1 MNLKSFLFSGLLALL
16 SVTFVYG
23 QSDVTKKGN
32 VTIGVRG
39 GLSMPGF
46 TGGSDN
52 PLSKGYSTIT
62 RYGFGVFAEFKLSDL
77 FSIQPMLEYSQEGGK
92 KNGYQ
97 ALQPIPANQGAM
109 LSLMNNGTVPEFLSA
124 NVNNQSKLNYLQ
136 LPVLAKFGW
145 DLDHQ
150 QRWRI
155 YVDAGPYAA
164 LLVGAKQIISVPS
177 GSAILYMTPNDQIPL
192 PEIDPNTQMPVFDQ
206 SGNMVPTQITN
217 TTTNTKSSLNTFNW
231 GFEGN
236 VGLQY
241 QISAKNRVFIEGGGN
256 YGLKNIQKDAIDGS
270 NHIGAATVMVGYGY
284 TL

>member
-1 MNLKSFLFSGLLALL
+1 MNLKSLLLSGLLALL
-16 SVTFVYG
+16 SVTFVCG
-23 QSDVTKKGN
+23 QSN

-62 RYGFGVFAEFKLSDL
+62 RYGAGVFAEFKLSDL

-97 ALQPIPANQGAM
+97 ALQPIPADEGAM
-109 LSLMNNGTVPEFLSA
+109 LSQMNGGTVPNFLSA
-124 NVNNQSKLNYLQ
+124 NVNNQSKLDYLQ

-145 DLDHQ
+145 DLGQ
-150 QRWRI
+150 QKRWRI
-155 YVDAGPYAA
+155 YVDAGPYAG
-164 LLVGAKQIISVPS
+164 LLLKAKQIISVPS
-177 GSAILYMTPNDQIPL
+177 GSTTLYMTPTDQVPM
-192 PEIDPNTQMPVFDQ
+192 PVFAPTTQMPMFDG
-206 SGNMVPTQITN
+206 SGNMIPAQITN
-217 TTTNTKSSLNTFNW
+217 TSTDTKSSLHTFNW

-236 VGLQY
+236 LGLQY

-256 YGLKNIQKDAIDGS
+256 YGLTNIQKDAIDGS
-270 NHIGAATVMVGYGY
+270 NHIGAATVMIGYGY